1 MLLKLVA
8 IPVDV
13 SRILQKK
20 SVEAV
25 DLVDEGVGRAPLGAE
40 MGSAGRPSGQSTSS
54 AVTQKW
60 IFPESFERRWA
71 SY

>member
-25 DLVDEGVGRAPLGAE
+25 DLVMKVSEERLS
-40 MGSAGRPSGQSTSS
+40 GSRDGLRRTTGWEPTSS

-60 IFPESFERRWA
+60 IFPESFERRRA

>member
-25 DLVDEGVGRAPLGAE
+25 DLVMKASEERLS
-40 MGSAGRPSGQSTSS
+40 GSRDGLRRTTEW
-54 AVTQKW
+54 AVDVVRGDAKVD
-60 IFPESFERRWA
+60 IS
-71 SY
+71 